1 MYQIIKRRRHAGP
14 GHREAGMFWAF
25 FHAFALLLALMV
37 PPGAA
42 AQARDAAAAASAAD
56 AGAVGDA
63 GAAGVGAASG
73 KRLVAAS
80 APRSETAAEPFWEA
94 LRLDDVKGLQTQ
106 MLRGAGANAAHPEFG
121 PAIVVAARE
130 RSPKVLA
137 YLASLPGTRVDATNA
152 NNETALML
160 VALQGD
166 LDSARVLVERGAQ
179 VNRPGW
185 APLHYAA
192 AAGHLPTIEFL
203 LGENA
208 YIDAESPNR
217 TTPLM
222 MAARHKHTNA
232 VQLLVDAGADPT
244 LRNEAGY
251 TAADYLAAHGEH
263 AKAQRLREHAAEFA
277 RKYRVPAKAGGAANR
292 NGEASGRAEPATD
305 PSASGA
311 GGVMTSPVPPRPS
324 LPGSRD

>member
-1 MYQIIKRRRHAGP
+1 MYHMIMRSRHAGP
-14 GHREAGMFWAF
+14 RRHGAGLPRAAAL
-25 FHAFALLLALMV
+25 AFALLLASAF

-42 AQARDAAAAASAAD
+42 AQARDAASNGAAATTAIGAGAGAGMRLAAASTA
-56 AGAVGDA
+56 
-63 GAAGVGAASG
+63 
-73 KRLVAAS
+73 
-80 APRSETAAEPFWEA
+80 RSETAAEPFWEA

-106 MLRGAGANAAHPEFG
+106 MLRGAGANAVHPEFG
-121 PAIVVAARE
+121 PAIVFAARE
-130 RSPKVLA
+130 RSPKALA
-137 YLASLPGTRVDATNA
+137 YLARLPGTRVDATNA
-152 NNETALML
+152 SNETALML

-192 AAGHLPTIEFL
+192 AAGHLQTIEFL
-203 LGENA
+203 LEQSA

-263 AKAQRLREHAAEFA
+263 AEAGRLREHAAEFA
-277 RKYRVPAKAGGAANR
+277 RKYRAPAKAGGAENANR
-292 NGEASGRAEPATD
+292 EGFGLAEPATD
-305 PSASGA
+305 PAASGA
-311 GGVMTSPVPPRPS
+311 AGVTTSPVPPRPS